1 MNWKTSR
8 ARAVLNIASA
18 GGSLESGRVRL
29 MRALC
34 YTLWHGSSLTVR
46 PDGRLNLADFS
57 DAPGSVLFLEFVVS
71 LVVSPVSDSRQ
82 EIWASL
88 KASARLQSS
97 CRAFAVAS

>member
-1 MNWKTSR
+1 MSWKTSR

-46 PDGRLNLADFS
+46 PDGLLNLADFS

-71 LVVSPVSDSRQ
+71 LVVSLVSDSRQ
-82 EIWASL
+82 DILASW
-88 KASARLQSS
+88 KASARLKSS
-97 CRAFAVAS
+97 SRGFAVAS